1 MQEIFSQQICFLKRK
16 QKIICNFA
24 LILTFSFVSLNILSN
39 NAFAVYT
46 PTLSA
51 SIDQSELTVNGNQVI
66 NSASKST
73 NLTLNLKVNTN
84 NKTGYTT
91 TISSETDNT
100 ALLNTNPGG
109 TDKISSISDITS
121 LNGFSA
127 NTWGYNLSN
136 DVNYNPIPA
145 LSSPANLIQTTAKTN
160 GDEVNNVDLGIK
172 LGNNLESGNYKNK
185 LIFSVVT
192 NYYEPKAI
200 LTTGSNFQSKIT
212 PEYATR
218 FNRFNELFVDQLPLE
233 LRDQI
238 RGHEGDLVYN
248 VVILEEYKN
257 NHPDWDMP
265 FHIFSPVPIMTTD
278 ILSLREKIKSI
289 KRSATSPALGV
300 NVYRMEDESSDL
312 PIYFWVDET
321 SESLKFYTES
331 EKIYLNRDS
340 NGVFSEFN
348 VQNGFDLN
356 YFDTSM
362 VENMGSMFY
371 DTTISMKSIDLSN
384 FDTRNVVDMSNM
396 FSYDTILNQDIPD
409 KFPKIK
415 NLDLSMFNT
424 EKLEDASAMFQELSF
439 LESLKIPNF
448 NTPNLKKMDMMFSG
462 LRNLRELDISNLKTS
477 NVKSMV
483 MTFAGNTGLNSVDF
497 SKMDTSKVER
507 FIGTFG
513 GSIINNSISA
523 LNTSSAKE
531 MYRMFSQASSSEDI
545 DLSGFDV
552 SKVKSLNNMFRKSE
566 FKSLNISN
574 WNAVSALSMND
585 MFNEAKIPNGIN
597 FGSYFNTSNVTSAQS
612 MFEEATI
619 NELNLSPMN
628 VGKVE
633 NFYSAFSKSNI
644 QRLDLSGWDTAS
656 ATDMGYMFRQIH
668 ELTDLKLGSGFD
680 TSNVTNMSNMFE
692 GIGEKLEELD
702 LSLANFNTRKVK
714 DFDYIFGYYSSE
726 TSRLRKIYVKQ
737 DFDLSSGTAVYTR
750 SLFYNQ
756 KALRGG
762 NGSFK
767 PNPSD
772 ADLTWLR
779 IDRPGA
785 PGYFTQK

>member
-1 MQEIFSQQICFLKRK
+1 MQKIFSQQMCFLKMK

-39 NAFAVYT
+39 NVSAVYT

-51 SIDQSELTVNGNQVI
+51 SIDQSELTVNGNQII
-66 NSASKST
+66 NSTSKST
-73 NLTLNLKVNTN
+73 NITLNLKVNTN

-91 TISSETDNT
+91 TISSETENT
-100 ALLNTNPGG
+100 ALINTNPGG
-109 TDKISSISDITS
+109 TDKISSISDVTS

-127 NTWGYNLSN
+127 NTWGYKLSN
-136 DVNYNPIPA
+136 NANYNPIPA

-160 GDEVNNVDLGIK
+160 GDEVNNIDLGIK

-218 FNRFNELFVDQLPLE
+218 FNRFNELFVDLLPLE

-238 RGHEGDLVYN
+238 RGHEEDLMYIVF
-248 VVILEEYKN
+248 ILEEYKN
-257 NHPDWDMP
+257 SHPDWNIPSNP
-265 FHIFSPVPIMTTD
+265 FSSVKKTD
-278 ILSLREKIKSI
+278 ILSLRKKIKSI
-289 KRSATSPALGV
+289 KHSTTPPALGV
-300 NVYRMEDESSDL
+300 NIYRMEDESSDL
-312 PIYFWVDET
+312 PIYFWVDEA

-331 EKIYLNRDS
+331 EKIYLNQDS
-340 NGVFSEFN
+340 EGVFSEFN

-371 DTTISMKSIDLSN
+371 ETTRSMESIDLSN
-384 FDTRNVVDMSNM
+384 FDTRNVVDMSYM
-396 FSYDTILNQDIPD
+396 FSSRITLFDDPANA
-409 KFPKIK
+409 PKIK

-424 EKLEDASAMFQELSF
+424 EKLEDASAMFQELFF

-462 LRNLRELDISNLKTS
+462 LANLRELDISNLKTN
-477 NVKSMV
+477 NVNSMV
-483 MTFAGNTGLNSVDF
+483 LTFAGTTGLNSVDF
-497 SKMDTSKVER
+497 SEMDTSKVER
-507 FIGTFG
+507 FIATFG
-513 GSIINNSISA
+513 GSTINNSISA
-523 LNTSSAKE
+523 LNTSSAKAVN
-531 MYRMFSQASSSEDI
+531 RMFYKANSLEDI

-552 SKVKSLNNMFRKSE
+552 SKVKSLNNIFIESE

-574 WNAVSALSMND
+574 WNAVSALTMD
-585 MFNEAKIPNGIN
+585 EMFRKAKIPNGIN
-597 FGSYFNTSNVTSAQS
+597 FGSYFNASNVTSAKS

-619 NELNLSPMN
+619 DELNLSPMD
-628 VGKVE
+628 VGKVKS
-633 NFYSAFSKSNI
+633 FHSAFSESKI
-644 QRLDLSGWDTAS
+644 KRLDLSGWNTAS
-656 ATDMGYMFRQIH
+656 ATDMASMFNQMD
-668 ELTDLKLGSGFD
+668 ELTDLRLGSGFD
-680 TSNVTNMSNMFE
+680 TSNVTDMSYMF
-692 GIGEKLEELD
+692 GYIGKKLEELD
-702 LSLANFNTRKVK
+702 LSQANFDTRKVE
-714 DFDYIFGYYSSE
+714 DFSSIFGYYHSD
-726 TSRLRKIYVKQ
+726 TSKLRKIYVKQ
-737 DFDLSSGTAVYTR
+737 DFDLSSATTASTR

-756 KALRGG
+756 KTLRGG

-772 ADLTWLR
+772 ADRTWLR

>member
-1 MQEIFSQQICFLKRK
+1 MQKIFSQKMCFLKMK
-16 QKIICNFA
+16 QKVICNFV

-51 SIDQSELTVNGNQVI
+51 SIDQMELTVNGNQVI

-100 ALLNTNPGG
+100 ALMNTNPGG
-109 TDKISSISDITS
+109 TDKISSISNVTS

-127 NTWGYNLSN
+127 NTWGYKLSN
-136 DVNYNPIPA
+136 DTNYNPIPA

-160 GDEVNNVDLGIK
+160 GDEVNNIDLGIK

-218 FNRFNELFVDQLPLE
+218 FNMLFDSLPLE
-233 LRDQI
+233 VRDQI
-238 RGHEGDLVYN
+238 RGHEKNLEY
-248 VVILEEYKN
+248 ILYIVADYMKS
-257 NHPDWDMP
+257 HPDWAPPQNAITAALSM
-265 FHIFSPVPIMTTD
+265 D
-278 ILSLREKIKSI
+278 ILELRKKIKSI
-289 KRSATSPALGV
+289 KHGTTPPALGV
-300 NVYRMEDESSDL
+300 NAYRMEDESSDL
-312 PIYFWVDET
+312 PIYFWVDEA
-321 SESLKFYTES
+321 SESLRFYTES

-362 VENMGSMFY
+362 VENMNSMFY
-371 DTTISMKSIDLSN
+371 ETTRSMESIDLSN

-396 FSYDTILNQDIPD
+396 FSYDTLRSGTPD
-409 KFPKIK
+409 KAPKFK

-424 EKLEDASAMFQELSF
+424 EKLENASYMFYGLF
-439 LESLKIPNF
+439 NLEHLKFSNS
-448 NTPNLKKMDMMFSG
+448 NTPNLKNMDYMFCDLTS
-462 LRNLRELDISNLKTS
+462 LNKLDISNLKTS
-477 NVKSMV
+477 NVRSMKL
-483 MTFAGNTGLNSVDF
+483 TFAYTAGLNSVDF
-497 SKMDTSKVER
+497 SKMDTSKVEI
-507 FIGTFG
+507 FEKTFFA
-513 GSIINNSISA
+513 STINNSIST
-523 LNTSSAKE
+523 LNTSSAKV
-531 MYRMFSQASSSEDI
+531 MDQMFHAASSLDDI
-545 DLSGFDV
+545 DLSGFDM
-552 SKVKSLNNMFRKSE
+552 SKVKSLNDMFSQSK

-574 WNAVSALSMND
+574 WNAVSALSMDN
-585 MFNEAKIPNGIN
+585 MFKEVKIPNGIN
-597 FGSYFNTSNVTSAQS
+597 FGSYFNASNVTSAKS
-612 MFEEATI
+612 MFEEAAI
-619 NELNLSPMN
+619 NELNLSPMD

-633 NFYSAFSKSNI
+633 NFHSAFYKSRI
-644 QRLDLSGWDTAS
+644 KRLDLSGWDTAS
-656 ATDMGYMFRQIH
+656 ATNMDSMFNQMD
-668 ELTDLKLGSGFD
+668 ELTELKLGSGFN
-680 TSNVTNMSNMFE
+680 TSNVTNMSAMFAL
-692 GIGEKLEELD
+692 IGKKLEELD
-702 LSLANFNTRKVK
+702 LSQANFDTRKVK
-714 DFDYIFGYYSSE
+714 NFNSIFTYYSFE
-726 TSRLRKIYVKQ
+726 TSKLRKIYVKQ
-737 DFDLSSGTAVYTR
+737 DFDLSSVTTANA
-750 SLFYNQ
+750 SNLFYNQ
-756 KALRGG
+756 KTLRGG

-767 PNPSD
+767 SNPSD

>member
-1 MQEIFSQQICFLKRK
+1 MCFLKRK

-24 LILTFSFVSLNILSN
+24 LTLTFSFVSLNILSN
-39 NAFAVYT
+39 NVSAVYT

-51 SIDQSELTVNGNQVI
+51 SIDQSELTVNGNQII
-66 NSASKST
+66 NSTSKST

-91 TISSETDNT
+91 TISSETENT
-100 ALLNTNPGG
+100 ALINTNPGG
-109 TDKISSISDITS
+109 TDKNSSISDITS

-127 NTWGYNLSN
+127 NTWGYKLSN
-136 DVNYNPIPA
+136 NTDYNPIPA

-160 GDEVNNVDLGIK
+160 GDEVNNIDLGIK

-218 FNRFNELFVDQLPLE
+218 FNKLFDSLPLE
-233 LRDQI
+233 VRDQI
-238 RGHEGDLVYN
+238 RGHEKSLEY
-248 VVILEEYKN
+248 ILYIVADYMKS
-257 NHPDWDMP
+257 HPDWTP
-265 FHIFSPVPIMTTD
+265 PQNTITAVLSVD
-278 ILSLREKIKSI
+278 ILGLRKKIKSI
-289 KRSATSPALGV
+289 KRSATPPALGI
-300 NVYRMEDESSDL
+300 NTHRMEDESSDL
-312 PIYFWVDET
+312 PIYFWVDEA

-340 NGVFSEFN
+340 NSIFSEFN

-371 DTTISMKSIDLSN
+371 ETTRSMESIDLSN

-396 FSYDTILNQDIPD
+396 FSYDTLHNDNPGKAP
-409 KFPKIK
+409 KFK
-415 NLDLSMFNT
+415 NLDLNMFNT
-424 EKLEDASAMFQELSF
+424 EKLENASYMFYGLSN
-439 LESLKIPNF
+439 LEHLKFSNS
-448 NTPNLKKMDMMFSG
+448 NTPNLKNMDYMFCDLIS
-462 LRNLRELDISNLKTS
+462 LKELDISNLKTS
-477 NVKSMV
+477 NVKSMKR
-483 MTFAGNTGLNSVDF
+483 TFAYAAGLNSVDF
-497 SKMDTSKVER
+497 SKMDTSKVEI
-507 FIGTFG
+507 FEKTFFA
-513 GSIINNSISA
+513 STINNSIST
-523 LNTSSAKE
+523 LNTSSAKV
-531 MYRMFSQASSSEDI
+531 MDQMFHATSSLEDI

-552 SKVKSLNNMFRKSE
+552 SKVKSLDDMFSQSK

-585 MFNEAKIPNGIN
+585 MFKEAKIPNGIN
-597 FGSYFNTSNVTSAQS
+597 FGSYFNTSNVTSAKY
-612 MFEEATI
+612 MFNEATI
-619 NELNLSPMN
+619 DELNLSPMD

-633 NFYSAFSKSNI
+633 NFHSAFYKSRI
-644 QRLDLSGWDTAS
+644 KRLDLSGWDTAS
-656 ATDMGYMFRQIH
+656 ATNMDSMFNQMD
-668 ELTDLKLGSGFD
+668 ELTELKLGSGFN
-680 TSNVTNMSNMFE
+680 TSNVTNMSAMFAL
-692 GIGEKLEELD
+692 IGKKLEELD
-702 LSLANFNTRKVK
+702 LSQANFDTRKVK
-714 DFDYIFGYYSSE
+714 NFNSIFTYYSFE
-726 TSRLRKIYVKQ
+726 TSKLRKIYVKQ
-737 DFDLSSGTAVYTR
+737 DFDLSSVTTANA
-750 SLFYNQ
+750 SNLFYNQ
-756 KALRGG
+756 KTLRGG

-767 PNPSD
+767 SNPSD

>member
-1 MQEIFSQQICFLKRK
+1 MCFLKMK

-127 NTWGYNLSN
+127 NTWGYKLSN

-160 GDEVNNVDLGIK
+160 GDEVNNIDLGIK

-218 FNRFNELFVDQLPLE
+218 FNRFNELFVDLLPLE

-238 RGHEGDLVYN
+238 RGHEEDLMYIVF
-248 VVILEEYKN
+248 ILEEYKN
-257 NHPDWDMP
+257 SHPDWNIPSNP
-265 FHIFSPVPIMTTD
+265 FSSVKKTD
-278 ILSLREKIKSI
+278 ILSLRKKIKSI
-289 KRSATSPALGV
+289 KHSTTPPALGV
-300 NVYRMEDESSDL
+300 NIYRMEDESSDL
-312 PIYFWVDET
+312 PIYFWVDEA

-331 EKIYLNRDS
+331 EKIYLNQDS
-340 NGVFSEFN
+340 EGVFSEFN

-371 DTTISMKSIDLSN
+371 ETTRSMESIDLSN
-384 FDTRNVVDMSNM
+384 FDTRNVVDMSYM
-396 FSYDTILNQDIPD
+396 FSSRITLFDDPANA
-409 KFPKIK
+409 PKIK

-424 EKLEDASAMFQELSF
+424 EKLEDASAMFQELFF

-462 LRNLRELDISNLKTS
+462 LANLRELDISNLKTN
-477 NVKSMV
+477 NVNSMV
-483 MTFAGNTGLNSVDF
+483 LTFAGTTGLNSVDF
-497 SKMDTSKVER
+497 SEMDTSKVER
-507 FIGTFG
+507 FIATFG
-513 GSIINNSISA
+513 GSTINNSISA
-523 LNTSSAKE
+523 LNTSSAKAVN
-531 MYRMFSQASSSEDI
+531 RMFYKANSLEDI

-552 SKVKSLNNMFRKSE
+552 SKVKSLNNIFIESE

-574 WNAVSALSMND
+574 WNAVSALTMD
-585 MFNEAKIPNGIN
+585 EMFRKAKIPNGIN
-597 FGSYFNTSNVTSAQS
+597 FGSYFNASNVTSAKS

-619 NELNLSPMN
+619 NELNLSPMD
-628 VGKVE
+628 VGKVK
-633 NFYSAFSKSNI
+633 NFRSAFLESRIK
-644 QRLDLSGWDTAS
+644 RLDLSGWNTS
-656 ATDMGYMFRQIH
+656 SVTNMSKMFYQMD
-668 ELTDLKLGSGFD
+668 ELTDLRLGSGFD
-680 TSNVTNMSNMFE
+680 TSNVTDMSYMF
-692 GIGEKLEELD
+692 GYIGKKLEELD
-702 LSLANFNTRKVK
+702 LSQANFDTRKVE
-714 DFDYIFGYYSSE
+714 DFSSIFGYYHSD
-726 TSRLRKIYVKQ
+726 TSKLRKIYVKQ
-737 DFDLSSGTAVYTR
+737 DFDLSSATTASTR

-756 KALRGG
+756 KTLRGG

-772 ADLTWLR
+772 ADRTWLR

>member
-1 MQEIFSQQICFLKRK
+1 MQKIFSQKMCFLKMK

-127 NTWGYNLSN
+127 NTWGYKLSN

-160 GDEVNNVDLGIK
+160 GDEVNNIDLGIK

-218 FNRFNELFVDQLPLE
+218 FNRFNELFVDLLPLE

-238 RGHEGDLVYN
+238 RGHEEDLMYIVF
-248 VVILEEYKN
+248 ILEEYKN
-257 NHPDWDMP
+257 SHPDWNIPSNP
-265 FHIFSPVPIMTTD
+265 FSSVKKTD
-278 ILSLREKIKSI
+278 ILSLRKKIKSI
-289 KRSATSPALGV
+289 KHSTTPPALGV
-300 NVYRMEDESSDL
+300 NIYRMEDESSDL
-312 PIYFWVDET
+312 PIYFWVDEA

-331 EKIYLNRDS
+331 EKIYLNQDS
-340 NGVFSEFN
+340 EGVFSEFN

-371 DTTISMKSIDLSN
+371 ETTRSMESIDLSN
-384 FDTRNVVDMSNM
+384 FDTRNVVDMSYM
-396 FSYDTILNQDIPD
+396 FSSRITLFDDPANA
-409 KFPKIK
+409 PKIK

-424 EKLEDASAMFQELSF
+424 EKLEDASAMFQELFF

-462 LRNLRELDISNLKTS
+462 LANLRELDISNLKTN
-477 NVKSMV
+477 NVNSMV
-483 MTFAGNTGLNSVDF
+483 LTFAGTTGLNSVDF
-497 SKMDTSKVER
+497 SEMDTSKVER
-507 FIGTFG
+507 FIATFG
-513 GSIINNSISA
+513 GSTINNSISA
-523 LNTSSAKE
+523 LNTSSAKAVN
-531 MYRMFSQASSSEDI
+531 RMFYKANSLEDI

-552 SKVKSLNNMFRKSE
+552 SKVKSLNNIFIESE

-574 WNAVSALSMND
+574 WNAVSALTMD
-585 MFNEAKIPNGIN
+585 EMFRKAKIPNGIN
-597 FGSYFNTSNVTSAQS
+597 FGSYFNASNVTSAKS

-619 NELNLSPMN
+619 NELNLSPMD
-628 VGKVE
+628 VGKVK
-633 NFYSAFSKSNI
+633 NFRSAFLESRIK
-644 QRLDLSGWDTAS
+644 RLDLSGWNTSSVTNMAFMFS
-656 ATDMGYMFRQIH
+656 NMG
-668 ELTDLKLGSGFD
+668 ELTELKLGSGFN
-680 TSNVTNMSNMFE
+680 TSNVTDMSYMFE
-692 GIGEKLEELD
+692 HIGKKLEELD
-702 LSLANFNTRKVK
+702 LSLANFDTRKVK
-714 DFDYIFGYYSSE
+714 DINYIFTYYSFD
-726 TSRLRKIYVKQ
+726 TSKLRKIYVKQ
-737 DFDLSSGTAVYTR
+737 DFDLSSVTTADTG

-756 KALRGG
+756 KTLRGG

>member
-1 MQEIFSQQICFLKRK
+1 MQKIFSQLMHFLKRR
-16 QKIICNFA
+16 QGIICNFA
-24 LILTFSFVSLNILSN
+24 LVLAFSFVSLNTLSYN
-39 NAFAVYT
+39 VSAVYT

-51 SIDQSELTVNGNQVI
+51 SINQTELTVNGNQII
-66 NSASKST
+66 NSTSKST

-91 TISSETDNT
+91 TISSETENT
-100 ALLNTNPGG
+100 ALINTNPGG

-127 NTWGYNLSN
+127 NTWGYKLSN
-136 DVNYNPIPA
+136 DTNYNPIPA
-145 LSSPANLIQTTAKTN
+145 LSSPANLVQTTAKTN
-160 GDEVNNVDLGIK
+160 GDEVNSIDLGIK

-218 FNRFNELFVDQLPLE
+218 FNKLFDSLPLE
-233 LRDQI
+233 VRDQI
-238 RGHEGDLVYN
+238 RGHEKNLEY
-248 VVILEEYKN
+248 ILYIVADYMKS
-257 NHPDWDMP
+257 HPDWTP
-265 FHIFSPVPIMTTD
+265 PQNTITAVLSVD
-278 ILSLREKIKSI
+278 ILGLRKKIKSI
-289 KRSATSPALGV
+289 KRSATPPALGI
-300 NVYRMEDESSDL
+300 NTHRMEDESSDL
-312 PIYFWVDET
+312 PIYFWVDEA

-340 NGVFSEFN
+340 NSIFSEFN

-371 DTTISMKSIDLSN
+371 ETTRSMESIDLSN

-396 FSYDTILNQDIPD
+396 FSYDTLHNDNPGKAP
-409 KFPKIK
+409 KFK

-424 EKLEDASAMFQELSF
+424 EKLENASYMFYGLSN
-439 LESLKIPNF
+439 LEHLKFSNS
-448 NTPNLKKMDMMFSG
+448 NTPNLKNMDYMFCDLIS
-462 LRNLRELDISNLKTS
+462 LKELDISNLKTS
-477 NVKSMV
+477 NVKSMKR
-483 MTFAGNTGLNSVDF
+483 TFAYAAGLNSVDF
-497 SKMDTSKVER
+497 SKMDTSKVEI
-507 FIGTFG
+507 FEKTFFA
-513 GSIINNSISA
+513 STINNSIST
-523 LNTSSAKE
+523 LNTSSAKV
-531 MYRMFSQASSSEDI
+531 MDQMFHATSSLEDI

-552 SKVKSLNNMFRKSE
+552 SKVKSLDDMFSQSK

-585 MFNEAKIPNGIN
+585 MFKEAKIPNGIN
-597 FGSYFNTSNVTSAQS
+597 FGSYFNTSNVTSAKD
-612 MFEEATI
+612 MFNEATI
-619 NELNLSPMN
+619 DELNLSPMD

-633 NFYSAFSKSNI
+633 NFHSAFYKSRI
-644 QRLDLSGWDTAS
+644 KRLDLSGWNTSS
-656 ATDMGYMFRQIH
+656 ATDMAFMFSNMD
-668 ELTDLKLGSGFD
+668 ELTELKLGSGFN
-680 TSNVTNMSNMFE
+680 TSNVTDMSCMFE
-692 GIGEKLEELD
+692 RIGKKLEELD
-702 LSLANFNTRKVK
+702 LSLANFDTRKVK
-714 DFDYIFGYYSSE
+714 NINYIFTYYSFD
-726 TSRLRKIYVKQ
+726 TSKLRKIYVKQ
-737 DFDLSSGTAVYTR
+737 DFDLSSVTTVDTG

-756 KALRGG
+756 KTLRGG

-767 PNPSD
+767 PDPSD
-772 ADLTWLR
+772 ADLIWLR

>member
-1 MQEIFSQQICFLKRK
+1 MQKIFSQLMHFLKRN

-24 LILTFSFVSLNILSN
+24 LILASSFVSLNISPYN
-39 NAFAVYT
+39 VFAVYT

-51 SIDQSELTVNGNQVI
+51 SIDQSELTVNGNQII
-66 NSASKST
+66 NSTSKST

-91 TISSETDNT
+91 TISSETENT

-109 TDKISSISDITS
+109 IDKISSISGVAS
-121 LNGFSA
+121 LNSFSD
-127 NTWGYNLSN
+127 NTWGYKLSN
-136 DVNYNPIPA
+136 NINYNPIPA

-160 GDEVNNVDLGIK
+160 GDEVNNIDLGIK

-218 FNRFNELFVDQLPLE
+218 FNKLFDSLPLE
-233 LRDQI
+233 VRDQI
-238 RGHEGDLVYN
+238 RGHEKNLEY
-248 VVILEEYKN
+248 ILYIVADYMKS
-257 NHPDWDMP
+257 HPDWTP
-265 FHIFSPVPIMTTD
+265 PQNTITAVLSVD
-278 ILSLREKIKSI
+278 ILGLRKKIKSI
-289 KRSATSPALGV
+289 KRSATPPALGI
-300 NVYRMEDESSDL
+300 NTHRMEDESSDL
-312 PIYFWVDET
+312 PIYFWVDEA

-340 NGVFSEFN
+340 NSIFSEFN

-371 DTTISMKSIDLSN
+371 ETTRSMESIDLSN

-396 FSYDTILNQDIPD
+396 FSYDTLHNDNPGKAP
-409 KFPKIK
+409 KFK

-424 EKLEDASAMFQELSF
+424 EKLENASYMFYGLSN
-439 LESLKIPNF
+439 LEHLKFSNS
-448 NTPNLKKMDMMFSG
+448 NTPNLKNMDYMFCDLIS
-462 LRNLRELDISNLKTS
+462 LKELDISNLKTS
-477 NVKSMV
+477 NVKSMKR
-483 MTFAGNTGLNSVDF
+483 TFAYAAGLNSVDF
-497 SKMDTSKVER
+497 SKMDTSKVEI
-507 FIGTFG
+507 FEKTFFA
-513 GSIINNSISA
+513 STINNSIST
-523 LNTSSAKE
+523 LNTSSAKV
-531 MYRMFSQASSSEDI
+531 MDQMFYATSSLEDI

-552 SKVKSLNNMFRKSE
+552 SKVKSLDDMFSQSK

-585 MFNEAKIPNGIN
+585 MFKEAKIPNGIN
-597 FGSYFNTSNVTSAQS
+597 FGSYFNTSNVTSAKD
-612 MFEEATI
+612 MFNEATI
-619 NELNLSPMN
+619 DELNLSPMD

-633 NFYSAFSKSNI
+633 NFHSAFYKSRI
-644 QRLDLSGWDTAS
+644 KRLDLSGWNTSS
-656 ATDMGYMFRQIH
+656 ATDMAFMFSNMD
-668 ELTDLKLGSGFD
+668 ELTELKLGSGFN
-680 TSNVTNMSNMFE
+680 TSNVTDMSCMFE
-692 GIGEKLEELD
+692 RIGKKLEELD
-702 LSLANFNTRKVK
+702 LSLANFDTRKVK
-714 DFDYIFGYYSSE
+714 NINYIFTYYSFD
-726 TSRLRKIYVKQ
+726 TSKLRKIYVKQ
-737 DFDLSSGTAVYTR
+737 DFDLSSVTTVDTG

-756 KALRGG
+756 KTLRGG

-767 PNPSD
+767 PDPSD

>member
-1 MQEIFSQQICFLKRK
+1 MQKIFSQKMCFLKMK

-127 NTWGYNLSN
+127 NTWGYKLSN

-160 GDEVNNVDLGIK
+160 GDEVNNIDLGIK

-218 FNRFNELFVDQLPLE
+218 FNRFNELFVDLLPLE

-238 RGHEGDLVYN
+238 RGHEEDLMYIVF
-248 VVILEEYKN
+248 ILEEYKN
-257 NHPDWDMP
+257 SHPDWNIPSNP
-265 FHIFSPVPIMTTD
+265 FSSVKKTD
-278 ILSLREKIKSI
+278 ILSLRKKIKSI
-289 KRSATSPALGV
+289 KHSTTPPALGV
-300 NVYRMEDESSDL
+300 NIYRMEDESSDL
-312 PIYFWVDET
+312 PIYFWVDEA

-331 EKIYLNRDS
+331 EKIYLNQDS
-340 NGVFSEFN
+340 EGVFSEFN

-371 DTTISMKSIDLSN
+371 ETTRSMESIDLSN
-384 FDTRNVVDMSNM
+384 FDTRNVVDMSYM
-396 FSYDTILNQDIPD
+396 FSSRITLFDDPANA
-409 KFPKIK
+409 PKIK

-424 EKLEDASAMFQELSF
+424 EKLEDASAMFQELFF

-462 LRNLRELDISNLKTS
+462 LANLRELDISNLKTN
-477 NVKSMV
+477 NVNSMV
-483 MTFAGNTGLNSVDF
+483 LTFAGTTGLNSVDF
-497 SKMDTSKVER
+497 SEMDTSKVER
-507 FIGTFG
+507 FIATFG
-513 GSIINNSISA
+513 GSTINNSISA
-523 LNTSSAKE
+523 LNTSSAKAVN
-531 MYRMFSQASSSEDI
+531 RMFYKANSLEDI

-552 SKVKSLNNMFRKSE
+552 SKVKSLNNIFIESE

-574 WNAVSALSMND
+574 WNAVSALTMD
-585 MFNEAKIPNGIN
+585 EMFRKAKIPNGIN
-597 FGSYFNTSNVTSAQS
+597 FGSYFNASNVTSAKS

-619 NELNLSPMN
+619 NELNLSPMD
-628 VGKVE
+628 VGKVK
-633 NFYSAFSKSNI
+633 NFRSAFLESRIK
-644 QRLDLSGWDTAS
+644 RLDLSGWNTS
-656 ATDMGYMFRQIH
+656 SVTNMSKMFYQMD
-668 ELTDLKLGSGFD
+668 ELTDLRLGSGFD
-680 TSNVTNMSNMFE
+680 TSNVTDMSYMF
-692 GIGEKLEELD
+692 GYIGKKLEELD
-702 LSLANFNTRKVK
+702 LSQANFDTRKVE
-714 DFDYIFGYYSSE
+714 DFSSIFGYYHSD
-726 TSRLRKIYVKQ
+726 TSKLRKIYVKQ
-737 DFDLSSGTAVYTR
+737 DFDLSSATTASTR

-756 KALRGG
+756 KTLRGG

-772 ADLTWLR
+772 ADRTWLR

>member
-1 MQEIFSQQICFLKRK
+1 MCFLKMK
-16 QKIICNFA
+16 QKVICNFV

-51 SIDQSELTVNGNQVI
+51 SIDQMELTVNGNQVI

-100 ALLNTNPGG
+100 ALMNTNPGG
-109 TDKISSISDITS
+109 TDKISSISNVTS

-127 NTWGYNLSN
+127 NTWGYKLSN
-136 DVNYNPIPA
+136 DTNYNPIPA

-160 GDEVNNVDLGIK
+160 GDEVNNIDLGIK

-218 FNRFNELFVDQLPLE
+218 FNMLFDSLPLE
-233 LRDQI
+233 VRDQI
-238 RGHEGDLVYN
+238 RGHEKNLEY
-248 VVILEEYKN
+248 ILYIVADYMKS
-257 NHPDWDMP
+257 HPDWAPPQNAITAALSM
-265 FHIFSPVPIMTTD
+265 D
-278 ILSLREKIKSI
+278 ILELRKKIKSI
-289 KRSATSPALGV
+289 KHGTTPPALGV
-300 NVYRMEDESSDL
+300 NAYRMEDESSDL
-312 PIYFWVDET
+312 PIYFWVDEA
-321 SESLKFYTES
+321 SESLRFYTES

-362 VENMGSMFY
+362 VENMNSMFY
-371 DTTISMKSIDLSN
+371 ETTRSMESIDLSN

-396 FSYDTILNQDIPD
+396 FSYDTLRSGTPD
-409 KFPKIK
+409 KAPKFK

-424 EKLEDASAMFQELSF
+424 EKLENASYMFYGLF
-439 LESLKIPNF
+439 NLEHLKFSNS
-448 NTPNLKKMDMMFSG
+448 NTPNLKNMDYMFCDLTS
-462 LRNLRELDISNLKTS
+462 LNKLDISNLKTS
-477 NVKSMV
+477 NVRSMKL
-483 MTFAGNTGLNSVDF
+483 TFAYTAGLNSVDF
-497 SKMDTSKVER
+497 SKMDTSKVEI
-507 FIGTFG
+507 FEKTFFA
-513 GSIINNSISA
+513 STINNSIST
-523 LNTSSAKE
+523 LNTSSAKV
-531 MYRMFSQASSSEDI
+531 MDQMFHAASSLDDI
-545 DLSGFDV
+545 DLSGFDM
-552 SKVKSLNNMFRKSE
+552 SKVKSLNDMFSQSK

-574 WNAVSALSMND
+574 WNAVSALSMDN
-585 MFNEAKIPNGIN
+585 MFKEVKIPNGIN
-597 FGSYFNTSNVTSAQS
+597 FGSYFNASNVTSAKS
-612 MFEEATI
+612 MFEEAAI
-619 NELNLSPMN
+619 NELNLSPMD

-633 NFYSAFSKSNI
+633 NFHSAFYKSRI
-644 QRLDLSGWDTAS
+644 KRLDLSGWDTAS
-656 ATDMGYMFRQIH
+656 ATNMDSMFNQMD
-668 ELTDLKLGSGFD
+668 ELTELKLGSGFN
-680 TSNVTNMSNMFE
+680 TSNVTNMSAMFAL
-692 GIGEKLEELD
+692 IGKKLEELD
-702 LSLANFNTRKVK
+702 LSQANFDTRKVK
-714 DFDYIFGYYSSE
+714 NFNSIFTYYSFE
-726 TSRLRKIYVKQ
+726 TSKLRKIYVKQ
-737 DFDLSSGTAVYTR
+737 DFDLSSVTTANA
-750 SLFYNQ
+750 SNLFYNQ
-756 KALRGG
+756 KTLRGG

-767 PNPSD
+767 SNPSD

>member
-1 MQEIFSQQICFLKRK
+1 MQKIFSQKMCFLKMK

-127 NTWGYNLSN
+127 NTWGYKLSN

-160 GDEVNNVDLGIK
+160 GDEVNNIDLGIK

-218 FNRFNELFVDQLPLE
+218 FNRFNELFVDLLPLE

-238 RGHEGDLVYN
+238 RGHEEDLMYIVF
-248 VVILEEYKN
+248 ILEEYKN
-257 NHPDWDMP
+257 SHPDWNIPSNP
-265 FHIFSPVPIMTTD
+265 FSSVKKTD
-278 ILSLREKIKSI
+278 ILSLRKKIKSI
-289 KRSATSPALGV
+289 KHSTTPPALGV
-300 NVYRMEDESSDL
+300 NIYRMEDESSDL
-312 PIYFWVDET
+312 PIYFWVDEA

-331 EKIYLNRDS
+331 EKIYLNQDS
-340 NGVFSEFN
+340 EGVFSEFN

-371 DTTISMKSIDLSN
+371 ETTRSMESIDLSN
-384 FDTRNVVDMSNM
+384 FDTRNVVDMSYM
-396 FSYDTILNQDIPD
+396 FSSRTTLFDDPANA
-409 KFPKIK
+409 PKIK

-424 EKLEDASAMFQELSF
+424 EKLEDASAMFQELFF

-462 LRNLRELDISNLKTS
+462 LANLRELDISNLKTN
-477 NVKSMV
+477 NVNSMV
-483 MTFAGNTGLNSVDF
+483 LTFAGTTGLNSVDF
-497 SKMDTSKVER
+497 SEMDTSKVER
-507 FIGTFG
+507 FIATFG
-513 GSIINNSISA
+513 GSTINNSISA
-523 LNTSSAKE
+523 LNTSSAKAVN
-531 MYRMFSQASSSEDI
+531 RMFYKANSLEDI

-552 SKVKSLNNMFRKSE
+552 SKVKSLNNIFIESE

-574 WNAVSALSMND
+574 WNAVSALTMD
-585 MFNEAKIPNGIN
+585 EMFRKAKIPNGIN
-597 FGSYFNTSNVTSAQS
+597 FGSYFNASNVTSAKS

-619 NELNLSPMN
+619 NELNLSPMD
-628 VGKVE
+628 VGKVK
-633 NFYSAFSKSNI
+633 NFRSAFLESRIK
-644 QRLDLSGWDTAS
+644 RLDLSGWNTS
-656 ATDMGYMFRQIH
+656 SVTNVSKMFYQMD
-668 ELTDLKLGSGFD
+668 ELTDLRLGSGFD
-680 TSNVTNMSNMFE
+680 TSNVTDMSYMF
-692 GIGEKLEELD
+692 GYIGKKLEELD
-702 LSLANFNTRKVK
+702 LSQANFDTRKVE
-714 DFDYIFGYYSSE
+714 DFSSIFGYYHSD
-726 TSRLRKIYVKQ
+726 TSKLRKIYVKQ
-737 DFDLSSGTAVYTR
+737 DFDLSSATTASTR

-756 KALRGG
+756 KTLRGG

-772 ADLTWLR
+772 ADRTWLR

>member
-1 MQEIFSQQICFLKRK
+1 MQKIFSQLMHFLKRR
-16 QKIICNFA
+16 QGIICNFA
-24 LILTFSFVSLNILSN
+24 LVLAFSFVSLNTLSYN
-39 NAFAVYT
+39 VSAVYT

-51 SIDQSELTVNGNQVI
+51 SINQTELTVNGSQII
-66 NSASKST
+66 NSTSKST

-91 TISSETDNT
+91 TISSETENT
-100 ALLNTNPGG
+100 ALINTNPGG

-127 NTWGYNLSN
+127 NTWGYKLSN

-218 FNRFNELFVDQLPLE
+218 FNKLFDSLPLE
-233 LRDQI
+233 VRDQI
-238 RGHEGDLVYN
+238 RGHEKNLEY
-248 VVILEEYKN
+248 ILYIVADYMKS
-257 NHPDWDMP
+257 HPDWTP
-265 FHIFSPVPIMTTD
+265 PQNTITAVLSVD
-278 ILSLREKIKSI
+278 ILGLRKKIKSI
-289 KRSATSPALGV
+289 KRSATPPALGI
-300 NVYRMEDESSDL
+300 NTHRMEDESSDL
-312 PIYFWVDET
+312 PIYFWVDEA

-340 NGVFSEFN
+340 NSIFSEFN

-371 DTTISMKSIDLSN
+371 ETTRSMESIDLSN

-396 FSYDTILNQDIPD
+396 FSYDTLHNDNPGKAP
-409 KFPKIK
+409 KFK

-424 EKLEDASAMFQELSF
+424 EKLENASYMFYGLSN
-439 LESLKIPNF
+439 LEHLKFSNS
-448 NTPNLKKMDMMFSG
+448 NTPNLKNMDYMFCDLIS
-462 LRNLRELDISNLKTS
+462 LKELDISNLKTS
-477 NVKSMV
+477 NVKSMKR
-483 MTFAGNTGLNSVDF
+483 TFAYAAGLNSVDF
-497 SKMDTSKVER
+497 SKMDTSKVEI
-507 FIGTFG
+507 FEKTFFA
-513 GSIINNSISA
+513 STINNSIST
-523 LNTSSAKE
+523 LNTSSAKV
-531 MYRMFSQASSSEDI
+531 MDQMFHATSSLEDI

-552 SKVKSLNNMFRKSE
+552 SKVKSLDDMFSQSK

-585 MFNEAKIPNGIN
+585 MFKEAKIPNGIN
-597 FGSYFNTSNVTSAQS
+597 FGSYFNTSNVTSAKD
-612 MFEEATI
+612 MFNEATI
-619 NELNLSPMN
+619 DELNLSPMD

-633 NFYSAFSKSNI
+633 NFHSAFYKSRI
-644 QRLDLSGWDTAS
+644 KRLDLSGWNTSS
-656 ATDMGYMFRQIH
+656 ATDMAFMFSNMD
-668 ELTDLKLGSGFD
+668 ELTELKLGSGFN
-680 TSNVTNMSNMFE
+680 TSNVTDMSCMFE
-692 GIGEKLEELD
+692 RIGKKLEELD

-714 DFDYIFGYYSSE
+714 NINYIFTYYSFD
-726 TSRLRKIYVKQ
+726 TSKLRKIYVKQ
-737 DFDLSSGTAVYTR
+737 DFDLSSVTTVDTG

-756 KALRGG
+756 KTLRGG

-767 PNPSD
+767 PDPSD

>member
-1 MQEIFSQQICFLKRK
+1 MQKIFSQQMCFLKMK

-39 NAFAVYT
+39 NVSAVYT

-51 SIDQSELTVNGNQVI
+51 SIDQSELTVNGNQII
-66 NSASKST
+66 NSTSKST
-73 NLTLNLKVNTN
+73 NITLNLKVNTN

-91 TISSETDNT
+91 TISSETENT
-100 ALLNTNPGG
+100 ALINTNPGG

-127 NTWGYNLSN
+127 NTWGYKLSN
-136 DVNYNPIPA
+136 DTNYNPIPA
-145 LSSPANLIQTTAKTN
+145 LSSPANLIQTTAKTS
-160 GDEVNNVDLGIK
+160 GDEVNNIDLGIK
-172 LGNNLESGNYKNK
+172 LSNNLESGNYKNK

-200 LTTGSNFQSKIT
+200 LTTGYNFQSKIT

-218 FNRFNELFVDQLPLE
+218 FNRFIELLVDQLPLE

-238 RGHEGDLVYN
+238 RGHEGDFNYIIYV
-248 VVILEEYKN
+248 LEGYKN
-257 NHPDWDMP
+257 SHPDWDIHLNP
-265 FHIFSPVPIMTTD
+265 FSPNMTTD
-278 ILSLREKIKSI
+278 ILSLRKKIKSI
-289 KRSATSPALGV
+289 KHSTTPPALGV

-312 PIYFWVDET
+312 PIYFWIDEAL
-321 SESLKFYTES
+321 ESLKFYTES

-356 YFDTSM
+356 YFNTSM

-371 DTTISMKSIDLSN
+371 ETTRSMESIDLSN

-396 FSYDTILNQDIPD
+396 FSYDTIRNGEAPD
-409 KFPKIK
+409 KAPKFK

-424 EKLEDASAMFQELSF
+424 EKLEDASAMFCDLF
-439 LESLKIPNF
+439 YLESLKIPNF

-462 LRNLRELDISNLKTS
+462 LANLRELDISNLKTS

-483 MTFAGNTGLNSVDF
+483 LTFAWTTGLNNVDF

-507 FIGTFG
+507 FIGTFA
-513 GSIINNSISA
+513 GSTINNSISA
-523 LNTSSAKE
+523 LNTSSAKATS
-531 MYRMFSQASSSEDI
+531 RMFYNTHSLEDI

-552 SKVKSLNNMFRKSE
+552 SKVKSLDDMFSQSK

-585 MFNEAKIPNGIN
+585 MFKEAKIPNGIN
-597 FGSYFNTSNVTSAQS
+597 FGSYFNTSNVTSAKS
-612 MFEEATI
+612 MFEEAAI
-619 NELNLSPMN
+619 NELNLSPMD

-633 NFYSAFSKSNI
+633 NFHSAFYKSRI
-644 QRLDLSGWDTAS
+644 KRLDLSGWDTAS
-656 ATDMGYMFRQIH
+656 ATNMDSMFNQMD
-668 ELTDLKLGSGFD
+668 ELTELKLGSGFN
-680 TSNVTNMSNMFE
+680 TSNVTNMSAMFAL
-692 GIGEKLEELD
+692 IGKKLEELD
-702 LSLANFNTRKVK
+702 LSQANFDTRKVK
-714 DFDYIFGYYSSE
+714 NFNSIFTYYSFE
-726 TSRLRKIYVKQ
+726 TSKLRKIYVKQ
-737 DFDLSSGTAVYTR
+737 DFDLSSVTTANA
-750 SLFYNQ
+750 SNLFYNQ
-756 KALRGG
+756 KTLRGG

-767 PNPSD
+767 SNPSD

>member
-1 MQEIFSQQICFLKRK
+1 MQKIFSQQMCFLKRK

-24 LILTFSFVSLNILSN
+24 LILTFSFVSLNISSYN
-39 NAFAVYT
+39 VFAVYT

-51 SIDQSELTVNGNQVI
+51 SIDQSELTVNGNQII
-66 NSASKST
+66 NSTSKST
-73 NLTLNLKVNTN
+73 NITLNLKVNTN

-91 TISSETDNT
+91 TISSETENT
-100 ALLNTNPGG
+100 ALMNTSPGG

-127 NTWGYNLSN
+127 NTWGYKLSN
-136 DVNYNPIPA
+136 DTNYNPIPA
-145 LSSPANLIQTTAKTN
+145 LSSPANLIQTASKTN
-160 GDEVNNVDLGIK
+160 GDETNNIDLGIK

-200 LTTGSNFQSKIT
+200 LTTGPNFQSKIT
-212 PEYATR
+212 PEYKT
-218 FNRFNELFVDQLPLE
+218 RFNELLDSLPLE

-238 RGHEGDLVYN
+238 RGQ
-248 VVILEEYKN
+248 EENLIYMFSVFDEYAES
-257 NHPDWDMP
+257 HIGWDIP
-265 FHIFSPVPIMTTD
+265 FFEIHSAMMID
-278 ILSLREKIKSI
+278 ILSLRKKIKSI
-289 KRSATSPALGV
+289 KRSTAPPALGV

-312 PIYFWVDET
+312 PIYFWVDEA

-371 DTTISMKSIDLSN
+371 ETTRSMESIDLSN

-396 FSYDTILNQDIPD
+396 FSYNIIRSDGAPG
-409 KFPKIK
+409 KAPKIK

-424 EKLEDASAMFQELSF
+424 EKLENASAMFLELF
-439 LESLKIPNF
+439 HLESLKISNF
-448 NTPNLKKMDMMFSG
+448 NTPNLKNMDGMFFN
-462 LRNLRELDISNLKTS
+462 LPNLRELDISNLKTS
-477 NVKSMV
+477 NVRSM
-483 MTFAGNTGLNSVDF
+483 MSTFSKTACLNSVDF

-507 FIGTFG
+507 FKQTFKD
-513 GSIINNSISA
+513 STINNSIST
-523 LNTSSAKE
+523 LNTSSAKV
-531 MYRMFSQASSSEDI
+531 MDQMFYAARSLEDI

-552 SKVKSLNNMFRKSE
+552 SKVKSLDSMFSNSE

-574 WNAVSALSMND
+574 WNAVSALSMDD
-585 MFNEAKIPNGIN
+585 MFKRAKIPNGIN
-597 FGSYFNTSNVTSAQS
+597 FGSYFNTSNVTSVKN
-612 MFEEATI
+612 MFERATI
-619 NELNLSPMN
+619 NELNLSPMD
-628 VGKVE
+628 VGKVK
-633 NFYSAFSKSNI
+633 NFHSVFSESRIK
-644 QRLDLSGWDTAS
+644 RLDLSGWNTAS
-656 ATDMGYMFRQIH
+656 ATDMASMFDH
-668 ELTDLKLGSGFD
+668 MDELTDLKLGSGFN
-680 TSNVTNMSNMFE
+680 TSSVTNMSYMFRY
-692 GIGEKLEELD
+692 IGKKLEELD
-702 LSLANFNTRKVK
+702 LSLANFDTRKVEN
-714 DFDYIFGYYSSE
+714 FNSIFTYYSFE
-726 TSRLRKIYVKQ
+726 TSKLRKIYVKQ
-737 DFDLSSGTAVYTR
+737 DFDLSSVTTANA
-750 SLFYNQ
+750 SNLFYNQ
-756 KALRGG
+756 KTLRGG

>member
-1 MQEIFSQQICFLKRK
+1 MCFLKMK

-39 NAFAVYT
+39 NTFAVYT

-51 SIDQSELTVNGNQVI
+51 SIDQSELTVNGNQII
-66 NSASKST
+66 NSISKST

-91 TISSETDNT
+91 TISSETENT
-100 ALLNTNPGG
+100 ALMNTNPGG

-127 NTWGYNLSN
+127 NTWGYKLSN

-160 GDEVNNVDLGIK
+160 GDEVNNIDLGIK

-200 LTTGSNFQSKIT
+200 LTTGYNFQSKIT

-218 FNRFNELFVDQLPLE
+218 FNELFDLLPLE
-233 LRDQI
+233 VRDQI
-238 RGHEGDLVYN
+238 RGHEKNLEY
-248 VVILEEYKN
+248 ILYIVADYIKS
-257 NHPDWDMP
+257 HPDWT
-265 FHIFSPVPIMTTD
+265 SPKNAITAAFGVD
-278 ILSLREKIKSI
+278 ILGLRKKIKSI
-289 KRSATSPALGV
+289 KHSTTPPALGV
-300 NVYRMEDESSDL
+300 NIYRMEDESSDL
-312 PIYFWVDET
+312 PIYFWVDEA

-340 NGVFSEFN
+340 NSVFSEFN

-371 DTTISMKSIDLSN
+371 ETTRSMESIDLSN

-396 FSYDTILNQDIPD
+396 FSYDTLRNDNPD
-409 KFPKIK
+409 KAPKFK

-424 EKLEDASAMFQELSF
+424 EKLENASYMFDGLYN
-439 LESLKIPNF
+439 LEHLKFSNS
-448 NTPNLKKMDMMFSG
+448 NTPNLKNMDYMFCYLIS
-462 LRNLRELDISNLKTS
+462 LKELDISNLKTS
-477 NVKSMV
+477 NVKSMKR
-483 MTFAGNTGLNSVDF
+483 TFVGTAGLNSVDF
-497 SKMDTSKVER
+497 SKMDTSKVEI
-507 FIGTFG
+507 FEKTFV

-523 LNTSSAKE
+523 LNTSSAKV
-531 MYRMFSQASSSEDI
+531 MDGMFHATSSLEDI

-552 SKVKSLNNMFRKSE
+552 SKVKSLDDMFSQSK

-585 MFNEAKIPNGIN
+585 MFKEAKIPNGIN
-597 FGSYFNTSNVTSAQS
+597 FGSYFNTSNVTSAKY
-612 MFEEATI
+612 MFNEATI
-619 NELNLSPMN
+619 DELNLSPMD
-628 VGKVE
+628 VGKVK
-633 NFYSAFSKSNI
+633 NFHSVFSGSRIK
-644 QRLDLSGWDTAS
+644 RLDLSGWNTAS
-656 ATDMGYMFRQIH
+656 ATDMAFMFSNMD
-668 ELTDLKLGSGFD
+668 ELTELKLGSGFN
-680 TSNVTNMSNMFE
+680 TSNVTDMSYMFE
-692 GIGEKLEELD
+692 YIGKKLEELD
-702 LSLANFNTRKVK
+702 LSLANFDTRKVK
-714 DFDYIFGYYSSE
+714 NINYIFTYYSFD
-726 TSRLRKIYVKQ
+726 TSKLGKIYVKQ
-737 DFDLSSGTAVYTR
+737 DFDLSSVTTVDTG

-756 KALRGG
+756 KTLRGG
-762 NGSFK
+762 NGSFN

>member
-1 MQEIFSQQICFLKRK
+1 MQKIFSQKMCFLKMK

-127 NTWGYNLSN
+127 NTWGYKLSN

-160 GDEVNNVDLGIK
+160 GDEVNNIDLGIK

-218 FNRFNELFVDQLPLE
+218 FNRFNELFVDLLPLE

-238 RGHEGDLVYN
+238 RGHEEDLMYIVF
-248 VVILEEYKN
+248 ILEEYKN
-257 NHPDWDMP
+257 SHPDWNIPSNP
-265 FHIFSPVPIMTTD
+265 FSSVKKTD
-278 ILSLREKIKSI
+278 ILSLRKKIKSI
-289 KRSATSPALGV
+289 KHSTTPPALGV
-300 NVYRMEDESSDL
+300 NIYRMEDESSDL
-312 PIYFWVDET
+312 PIYFWVDEA

-331 EKIYLNRDS
+331 EKIYLNQDS
-340 NGVFSEFN
+340 EGVFSEFN

-371 DTTISMKSIDLSN
+371 ETTRSMESIDLSN
-384 FDTRNVVDMSNM
+384 FDTRNVVDMSYM
-396 FSYDTILNQDIPD
+396 FSSRITLFDDPANA
-409 KFPKIK
+409 PKIK

-424 EKLEDASAMFQELSF
+424 EKLEDASAMFQELFF

-462 LRNLRELDISNLKTS
+462 LANLRELDISNLKTN
-477 NVKSMV
+477 NVNSMV
-483 MTFAGNTGLNSVDF
+483 LTFAGTTGLNSVDF
-497 SKMDTSKVER
+497 SEMDTSKVER
-507 FIGTFG
+507 FIGTFA
-513 GSIINNSISA
+513 GSTINNSISA
-523 LNTSSAKE
+523 LNTSSAKAVN
-531 MYRMFSQASSSEDI
+531 RMFYKANSLEDI

-552 SKVKSLNNMFRKSE
+552 SKVKSLNNIFIESE

-574 WNAVSALSMND
+574 WNAVSALTMD
-585 MFNEAKIPNGIN
+585 EMFRKAKIPNGIN
-597 FGSYFNTSNVTSAQS
+597 FGSYFNASNVTSAKS

-619 NELNLSPMN
+619 NELNLSPMD
-628 VGKVE
+628 VGKVK
-633 NFYSAFSKSNI
+633 NFRSAFLESRIK
-644 QRLDLSGWDTAS
+644 RLDLSGWNTS
-656 ATDMGYMFRQIH
+656 SVTNMSKMFYQMD
-668 ELTDLKLGSGFD
+668 ELTDLRLGSGFD
-680 TSNVTNMSNMFE
+680 TSNVTDMSYMF
-692 GIGEKLEELD
+692 GYIGKKLEELD
-702 LSLANFNTRKVK
+702 LSQANFDTRKVE
-714 DFDYIFGYYSSE
+714 DFSSIFGYYHSD
-726 TSRLRKIYVKQ
+726 TSKLRKIYVKQ
-737 DFDLSSGTAVYTR
+737 DFDLSSATTASTR

-756 KALRGG
+756 KTLRGG

-772 ADLTWLR
+772 ADRTWLR

>member
-1 MQEIFSQQICFLKRK
+1 MQKIFSQQMCFLKMK

-39 NAFAVYT
+39 NVFAVYT

-51 SIDQSELTVNGNQVI
+51 SIDQSELTVNGNQII
-66 NSASKST
+66 NSTSKST

-91 TISSETDNT
+91 TISSETEDT

-109 TDKISSISDITS
+109 TDKISSISDATS

-127 NTWGYNLSN
+127 NTWGYKLSN

-218 FNRFNELFVDQLPLE
+218 FNKLFDSLPLE
-233 LRDQI
+233 VRDQI
-238 RGHEGDLVYN
+238 RGHEKNLEY
-248 VVILEEYKN
+248 ILYIVADYMKS
-257 NHPDWDMP
+257 HPDWAPPQNAITAALSM
-265 FHIFSPVPIMTTD
+265 D
-278 ILSLREKIKSI
+278 ILELRKKIKSI
-289 KRSATSPALGV
+289 KHGTTPPALGV
-300 NVYRMEDESSDL
+300 NAYRMEDESSDL
-312 PIYFWVDET
+312 PIYFWVDEA
-321 SESLKFYTES
+321 SESLRFYTES

-362 VENMGSMFY
+362 VENMNSMFY
-371 DTTISMKSIDLSN
+371 ETTRSMESIDLSN

-396 FSYDTILNQDIPD
+396 FSYDTLRSGTPD
-409 KFPKIK
+409 KAPKFK

-424 EKLEDASAMFQELSF
+424 EKLENASYMFYGLF
-439 LESLKIPNF
+439 NLEHLKFSNS
-448 NTPNLKKMDMMFSG
+448 NTPNLKNMDYMFCDLTS
-462 LRNLRELDISNLKTS
+462 LNKLDISNLKTS
-477 NVKSMV
+477 NVRSMKL
-483 MTFAGNTGLNSVDF
+483 TFAYTAGLNSVDF
-497 SKMDTSKVER
+497 SKMDTSKVEI
-507 FIGTFG
+507 FEKTFFA
-513 GSIINNSISA
+513 STINNSIST
-523 LNTSSAKE
+523 LNTSSAKV
-531 MYRMFSQASSSEDI
+531 MDQMFHAASSLDDI

-552 SKVKSLNNMFRKSE
+552 SKVKSLNDMFSQSK

-574 WNAVSALSMND
+574 WNAVSALSMDN
-585 MFNEAKIPNGIN
+585 MFKEVKIPKGIN
-597 FGSYFNTSNVTSAQS
+597 FGSYFNTSNVTSAKY
-612 MFEEATI
+612 MFDEATI
-619 NELNLSPMN
+619 DELNLSPMD

-633 NFYSAFSKSNI
+633 NLHSAFYKSRI
-644 QRLDLSGWDTAS
+644 KRLDLSGWNTVS
-656 ATDMGYMFRQIH
+656 ATDMAFMFSDMG
-668 ELTDLKLGSGFD
+668 ELTELKLGSGFN
-680 TSNVTNMSNMFE
+680 TSNVTDMSYMFE
-692 GIGEKLEELD
+692 HIGKKLEELD
-702 LSLANFNTRKVK
+702 LSLANFDTRKVK
-714 DFDYIFGYYSSE
+714 DINYIFTYYSFD
-726 TSRLRKIYVKQ
+726 TSKLRKIYVKQ
-737 DFDLSSGTAVYTR
+737 DFDLSSVTTADTG

-756 KALRGG
+756 KTLRGG

>member
-1 MQEIFSQQICFLKRK
+1 MQKIFSQ
-16 QKIICNFA
+16 KIIHNLA
-24 LILTFSFVSLNILSN
+24 LALTFIFVFLNTLSYN
-39 NAFAVYT
+39 VSAVYT

-51 SIDQSELTVNGNQVI
+51 SIDQSELTVNGNQII
-66 NSASKST
+66 NSTSKST

-91 TISSETDNT
+91 TISSETENT
-100 ALLNTNPGG
+100 ALINTNPGG

-127 NTWGYNLSN
+127 NTWGYKLSN
-136 DVNYNPIPA
+136 NTDYNPIPA

-160 GDEVNNVDLGIK
+160 GDEVNNIDLGIK

-218 FNRFNELFVDQLPLE
+218 FNKLFDSLPLE
-233 LRDQI
+233 VRDQI
-238 RGHEGDLVYN
+238 RGHEKNLEY
-248 VVILEEYKN
+248 ILYIVADYMKS
-257 NHPDWDMP
+257 HPDWTP
-265 FHIFSPVPIMTTD
+265 PQNTITAVLSVD
-278 ILSLREKIKSI
+278 ILGLRKKIKSI
-289 KRSATSPALGV
+289 KRSATPPALGI
-300 NVYRMEDESSDL
+300 NTHRMEDESSDL
-312 PIYFWVDET
+312 PIYFWVDEA

-340 NGVFSEFN
+340 NSIFSEFN

-371 DTTISMKSIDLSN
+371 ETTRSMESIDLSN

-396 FSYDTILNQDIPD
+396 FSYDTLHNDNPD
-409 KFPKIK
+409 KAPKFK

-424 EKLEDASAMFQELSF
+424 EKLENASYMFYGLF
-439 LESLKIPNF
+439 NLEHLKFSNS
-448 NTPNLKKMDMMFSG
+448 NTPNLKNMDYMFCDLIS
-462 LRNLRELDISNLKTS
+462 LKELDISNLKTS
-477 NVKSMV
+477 NVKSMKR
-483 MTFAGNTGLNSVDF
+483 TFAYAAGLNSVDF
-497 SKMDTSKVER
+497 SKMDTSKVEI
-507 FIGTFG
+507 FEKTFFA
-513 GSIINNSISA
+513 STINNSIST
-523 LNTSSAKE
+523 LNTSSAKV
-531 MYRMFSQASSSEDI
+531 MDQMFHATSSLEDI

-552 SKVKSLNNMFRKSE
+552 SKVKSLDDMFSQSK

-585 MFNEAKIPNGIN
+585 MFKEAKIPNGIN
-597 FGSYFNTSNVTSAQS
+597 FGSYFNTSNVTSAKY
-612 MFEEATI
+612 MFNEATI
-619 NELNLSPMN
+619 DELNLSPMD

-633 NFYSAFSKSNI
+633 NFHSAFYKSRI
-644 QRLDLSGWDTAS
+644 KRLDLSGWNTSS
-656 ATDMGYMFRQIH
+656 ATDMAFMFSNMD
-668 ELTDLKLGSGFD
+668 ELTELKLGSGFN
-680 TSNVTNMSNMFE
+680 TSNVTDMSYMFE
-692 GIGEKLEELD
+692 RIGKKLEELD
-702 LSLANFNTRKVK
+702 LSLANFDTRKVK
-714 DFDYIFGYYSSE
+714 NINYIFTYYSFD
-726 TSRLRKIYVKQ
+726 TSKLRKIYVKQ
-737 DFDLSSGTAVYTR
+737 DFDLSSVTTVDTG

-756 KALRGG
+756 KTLRGG

>member
-1 MQEIFSQQICFLKRK
+1 MQKIFSQLMHFLKRR
-16 QKIICNFA
+16 QGIICNFA
-24 LILTFSFVSLNILSN
+24 LVLAFSFVSLNTLSYN
-39 NAFAVYT
+39 VSAVYT

-51 SIDQSELTVNGNQVI
+51 SINQTELTVNGNQII
-66 NSASKST
+66 NSTSKST

-91 TISSETDNT
+91 TISSETENT
-100 ALLNTNPGG
+100 ALINTNPGG

-127 NTWGYNLSN
+127 NTWGYKLSN

-160 GDEVNNVDLGIK
+160 GDEVNNIDLGIK
-172 LGNNLESGNYKNK
+172 LGNNLESGNHKNK

-218 FNRFNELFVDQLPLE
+218 FNKLFDSLPLE
-233 LRDQI
+233 VRDQI
-238 RGHEGDLVYN
+238 RGHEKNLEY
-248 VVILEEYKN
+248 ILYIVADYMKS
-257 NHPDWDMP
+257 HPDWTP
-265 FHIFSPVPIMTTD
+265 PQNTITAVLSVD
-278 ILSLREKIKSI
+278 ILGLRKKIKSI
-289 KRSATSPALGV
+289 KRSATPPALGI
-300 NVYRMEDESSDL
+300 NTHRMEDESSDL
-312 PIYFWVDET
+312 PIYFWVDEA

-340 NGVFSEFN
+340 DSIFSEFN

-371 DTTISMKSIDLSN
+371 ETTRSMESIDLSN

-396 FSYDTILNQDIPD
+396 FSYDTLHNDNPGKAP
-409 KFPKIK
+409 KFK

-424 EKLEDASAMFQELSF
+424 EKLENASYMFYGLSN
-439 LESLKIPNF
+439 LEHLKFSNS
-448 NTPNLKKMDMMFSG
+448 NTPNLKNMDYMFCDLIS
-462 LRNLRELDISNLKTS
+462 LKELDISNLKTS
-477 NVKSMV
+477 NVKSMKR
-483 MTFAGNTGLNSVDF
+483 TFAYAAGLNSVDF
-497 SKMDTSKVER
+497 SKMDTSKVEI
-507 FIGTFG
+507 FEKTFFA
-513 GSIINNSISA
+513 STINNSIST
-523 LNTSSAKE
+523 LNTSSAKV
-531 MYRMFSQASSSEDI
+531 MDQMFHATSSLEDI

-552 SKVKSLNNMFRKSE
+552 SKVKSLDDMFSQSK

-585 MFNEAKIPNGIN
+585 MFKEAKIPNGIN
-597 FGSYFNTSNVTSAQS
+597 FGSYFNTSNVTSAKD
-612 MFEEATI
+612 MFNEATI
-619 NELNLSPMN
+619 DELNLSPMD

-633 NFYSAFSKSNI
+633 NFHSAFYKSRI
-644 QRLDLSGWDTAS
+644 KRLDLSGWNTSS
-656 ATDMGYMFRQIH
+656 ATDMAFMFSNMD
-668 ELTDLKLGSGFD
+668 ELTELKLGSGFN
-680 TSNVTNMSNMFE
+680 TSNVTDMSCMFE
-692 GIGEKLEELD
+692 RIGKKLEELD
-702 LSLANFNTRKVK
+702 LSLANFDTRKVK
-714 DFDYIFGYYSSE
+714 NINYIFTYYSFD
-726 TSRLRKIYVKQ
+726 TSKLRKIYVKQ
-737 DFDLSSGTAVYTR
+737 DFDLSSVTTVDTG

-756 KALRGG
+756 KTLRGG

-767 PNPSD
+767 PDPSD